1 MCRELGAA
9 LAAASRE
16 LRNARRPRKREW
28 PAGFRKRVAVALMF
42 EDDNGVLVL
51 AASVL
56 ARPWAQV
63 HMSSYDEVASQL
75 RAASGCPAWKELG
88 ERSLASRGGARLR
101 FLVSLV
107 LAESRVALWL
117 VRANTRGVAV
127 SSAQL
132 SSWLRAAW
140 PSRGWSWN
148 SERFLIRL
156 RQLTHLRKQF
166 AKAFRRR
173 WGIRWRRL
181 PARAEFVAADLL
193 VRFRSQARTRDT
205 KRGPMLGT
213 KNGPRFGDRA
223 GIVGKDEVPK
233 VGTTLG
239 PKNGTTFAPFSR
251 PQVRDFFSWTHW
263 LYGVVLPGIEFLQAV
278 QQIVRLA
285 APHLPHARAA
295 GTEAVPV
302 PGPLGASSSATPSPP
317 FALHP
322 RWPPARP
329 Q

>member
-1 MCRELGAA
+1 MSRFRELSADVAGAAAMCRELGAA
-9 LAAASRE
+9 LATASRE

-28 PAGFRKRVAVALMF
+28 PAGFRRRVAVALMF
-42 EDDNGVLVL
+42 EDDTGVAVL

-63 HMSSYDEVASQL
+63 RVTSYEEMASQL
-75 RAASGCPAWKELG
+75 RAAAVCPAWIELG

-101 FLVSLV
+101 FLVSLA

-132 SSWLRAAW
+132 SSCLRAAW
-140 PSRGWSWN
+140 PSRGRSWN

-193 VRFRSQARTRDT
+193 VRVFPRARTRDT
-205 KRGPMLGT
+205 KRGPILGT
-213 KNGPRFGDRA
+213 KNGPTNGDRA
-223 GIVGKDEVPK
+223 GISGKKRGPK
-233 VGTTLG
+233 VGTILG
-239 PKNGTTFAPFSR
+239 PKNGTIFGS
-251 PQVRDFFSWTHW
+251 
-263 LYGVVLPGIEFLQAV
+263 FL
-278 QQIVRLA
+278 
-285 APHLPHARAA
+285 
-295 GTEAVPV
+295 
-302 PGPLGASSSATPSPP
+302 
-317 FALHP
+317 
-322 RWPPARP
+322 
-329 Q
+329 

>member
-1 MCRELGAA
+1 M
-9 LAAASRE
+9 
-16 LRNARRPRKREW
+16 
-28 PAGFRKRVAVALMF
+28 
-42 EDDNGVLVL
+42 
-51 AASVL
+51 
-56 ARPWAQV
+56 
-63 HMSSYDEVASQL
+63 
-75 RAASGCPAWKELG
+75 
-88 ERSLASRGGARLR
+88 R

-117 VRANTRGVAV
+117 ARANTSGVAV

-132 SSWLRAAW
+132 SSCLRAAW
-140 PSRGWSWN
+140 PPRGRSWN

-193 VRFRSQARTRDT
+193 VRVRSQARTRDT
-205 KRGPMLGT
+205 KRGPILGT

-239 PKNGTTFAPFSR
+239 PKNGTTFASFSR
-251 PQVRDFFSWTHW
+251 PQVRDFFF
-263 LYGVVLPGIEFLQAV
+263 VDA
-278 QQIVRLA
+278 LA
-285 APHLPHARAA
+285 LRRRPSRDRVSASRATNCAPRRA
-295 GTEAVPV
+295 T
-302 PGPLGASSSATPSPP
+302 
-317 FALHP
+317 
-322 RWPPARP
+322 PPARKSSRDRGGARP
-329 Q
+329 GATGSQQLRNAVPTVRAAPALAASATSVTQRVQR